1 MSTIIVI
8 TFDDEVQAGKVRES
22 MHSLEQE
29 GYLSLDDSAVL
40 VKDQAGKIH
49 VKDQTDRGLKT
60 GAVGG
65 SILGLLIGG
74 IFFPVAG
81 LLLGAAAGAL
91 VGKAA
96 DLGIDKKF
104 VEQVETDM
112 LPGSSAIFLL
122 VREANPDMAI
132 AALRPYKGKLYHSSL
147 GPDGEK
153 ILRDTLS
160 KGY

>member
-8 TFDDEVQAGKVRES
+8 TFDDEVQAGNVREA
-22 MHSLEQE
+22 MRSLEQE
-29 GYLSLDDSAVL
+29 GYLKLDDSAVL
-40 VKDQAGKIH
+40 VKDTSGKMR
-49 VKDQTDRGLKT
+49 VQDETDRGVKT

-65 SILGLLIGG
+65 GLLGLLLGS

-81 LLLGAAAGAL
+81 LLIGAAAGAL

-104 VEQVETDM
+104 IQEVEASM
-112 LPGSSAIFLL
+112 LPGSSAIFLF
-122 VREANPDMAI
+122 VREANPDVAI

-147 GPDGEK
+147 GPEGEK
-153 ILRDTLS
+153 ILRDTLAKS
-160 KGY
+160 Y